1 MHIRLL
7 LSVTLLFLLPF
18 IASAQ
23 ERGKTT
29 CFRVMEYNVENLFD
43 CTHDSLKNDHDF
55 TPEGL
60 YQWTPLKYWRKVN
73 AIARAI
79 LLASTYSSVD
89 TSSSSKDVH
98 AGNNIRQKSFYKSEK
113 MVLPDIIGL
122 CEVEN
127 DSVLFS
133 LTKRSLL
140 KTAGYEYVVTSSPDL
155 RGVDVALLYQP
166 IAFQLLN
173 AYPIRINPL
182 KGMSPTRDVLYVH
195 GNTFFG
201 DLHVFVLHAP
211 SRRGG
216 EGKTRAFR
224 RHVVERVKESVDSIR
239 IIDQNARVIVMG
251 DFNDYS
257 HNANLR
263 ILSSSGMTE
272 ITSKDHLSKQKG
284 IGGTYR
290 YLGEWGSLD
299 HIFISSSLLPLF
311 SSSKIGYHPSLVE
324 EDEKH
329 GGVKPFRHLRGP
341 IYNGGFSDHLPLIA
355 DFLY

>member
-1 MHIRLL
+1 
-7 LSVTLLFLLPF
+7 
-18 IASAQ
+18 
-23 ERGKTT
+23 
-29 CFRVMEYNVENLFD
+29 MEYNVENLFD

-60 YQWTPLKYWRKVN
+60 YQWTPWKYWRKVN

-79 LLASTYSSVD
+79 VLTS
-89 TSSSSKDVH
+89 TSSSGATLSSSKNALIGDKSHENSVH
-98 AGNNIRQKSFYKSEK
+98 DIEK
-113 MVLPDIIGL
+113 MVLPDIIAL

-133 LTKRSLL
+133 LTHRSLL
-140 KTAGYEYVVTSSPDL
+140 KAAGYEYVITSSPDL
-155 RGVDVALLYQP
+155 RGIDVALLYQP
-166 IAFQLLN
+166 VAFQLLKT
-173 AYPIRINPL
+173 YPIRIAPM
-182 KGMSPTRDVLYVH
+182 KGMSPTRDILYVR
-195 GNTFFG
+195 GNTFLG

-224 RHVVERVKESVDSIR
+224 RHVVKRVKESIDSIR
-239 IIDQNARVIVMG
+239 SIDGNAHVIVMG

-263 ILSSSGMTE
+263 LLSSSGMTE
-272 ITSKDHLSKQKG
+272 ITSKDRLSPQKG

>member
-1 MHIRLL
+1 MLIRH
-7 LSVTLLFLLPF
+7 LFIVPLFSFFSF
-18 IASAQ
+18 ITSAQ
-23 ERGKTT
+23 GVGKQSL
-29 CFRVMEYNVENLFD
+29 FRVMEYNVENLFD
-43 CTHDSLKNDHDF
+43 CSHDSLKNDHDF

-60 YQWTPLKYWRKVN
+60 YQWTPWKYWRKVN

-79 LLASTYSSVD
+79 ALAST
-89 TSSSSKDVH
+89 SSSKP
-98 AGNNIRQKSFYKSEK
+98 ASFLSKNGLSGDRSNEK
-113 MVLPDIIGL
+113 CAHDNENMMLPDIIGL

-133 LTKRSLL
+133 LTRRSLL
-140 KTAGYEYVVTSSPDL
+140 KTAGYEYVITSSPDI
-155 RGVDVALLYQP
+155 RGIDVALLYQP
-166 IAFQLLN
+166 VAFQLLN
-173 AYPIRINPL
+173 AYSIRIAPL
-182 KGMSPTRDVLYVH
+182 KGMSATRDILYVH

-201 DLHVFVLHAP
+201 DIHVFVLHAP

-224 RHVVERVKESVDSIR
+224 RHVVARVKESVDSIR
-239 IIDQNARVIVMG
+239 IIDENARVIVMG

-257 HNANLR
+257 YNANLR
-263 ILSSSGMTE
+263 LLSSSGMTE
-272 ITSKDHLSKQKG
+272 ISSKDRISPQKG

-290 YLGEWGSLD
+290 YLGEWESLD

-311 SSSKIGYHPSLVE
+311 STSKIGYHPSLVE
-324 EDEKH
+324 KDEKN

-355 DFLY
+355 DFIY